1 MGRSSFP
8 RLMPGRAFSRSPR
21 KFVSLHLLG
30 ASILVSVLY
39 LSAFAAT
46 LPAGFSE
53 STVATGLS
61 NPTAMTFSPD
71 GRLFV
76 CQQTG
81 QLRVIKNGSLLAT
94 PFLTVSVDSSGERGL
109 LGVTFDPYFTTNGF
123 VYIYY
128 TVPTAPIHN
137 RLSRFTANGDVAV
150 AGSEVPILD
159 LNNLSGATNH
169 NGGGIHFGQDGKLY
183 VAVGENANAAN
194 AQTLN
199 NLLGKILRL
208 NADGSIPTDNPFFN
222 TASGVNRAIWA
233 LGLRNPFTFGFQ
245 PGSGRMFINDVGQS
259 TWEEIDDGIAGSNY
273 GWSTC
278 EGACS
283 PPNANFRDPLFQ
295 YGHGSSSTT
304 GCAIVGGAFYNPSI
318 NQFAGYYL
326 GKYFFADLCT
336 GWIRRFDAATNTVTD
351 FASGVATP
359 VDLQVAADG
368 SLYYLARGS
377 GAVFRVQRAPTAADS
392 FQFSASTLSVS
403 ESGLSTTI
411 TVTRMGSATSAAT
424 VDYASS
430 NGTASGRS
438 DFTTATG
445 TLRFDPGQSAQT
457 FNVLVTDDVYTEGNE
472 TVNLSLSNATGGTV
486 LGNATATLTIN
497 DNDAGIPNSNP
508 ADLSPF
514 FVRQHYS
521 DFLDRAPDQPGL
533 DYWSQQI
540 DQCGADQAC
549 VRQQR
554 INVSTAFFVEN
565 EFQQSGGYI
574 YRIYKAVFGS
584 LPGAANRANLTYVEF
599 ISDRGRVLGG
609 AQLDQSKTDFAAAF
623 VQRPI
628 FLSSYPN
635 SMTAAQFVDALNANT
650 ANSLTQSERNALVN
664 GLLGGTETRASVLR
678 KIADNQAFSDREYN
692 ASFVLTSYFGY
703 LRRDPDQGGYDF
715 WLGQV
720 NRFPI
725 RDAGGQHA
733 MVCSFI
739 TANEYQ
745 QRFSSVLTHSNG
757 ECPQ

>member
-8 RLMPGRAFSRSPR
+8 RVMPGRAFSRSPR
-21 KFVSLHLLG
+21 KFVSIHLLG

-318 NQFAGYYL
+318 NQFAGDYL

-392 FQFSASTLSVS
+392 FQFSASTFSVS

-584 LPGAANRANLTYVEF
+584 LPGAANRANLTYVQF

-650 ANSLTQSERNALVN
+650 GNSLTQSERNALVN

>member
-8 RLMPGRAFSRSPR
+8 RLTLGCARFRFRQPDVGRQ
-21 KFVSLHLLG
+21 
-30 ASILVSVLY
+30 ILKALVLVLVIY

-46 LPAGFSE
+46 LPAGFTE
-53 STVATGLS
+53 SAITGLS
-61 NPTAMTFSPD
+61 SPTAMAFSPD

-81 QLRVIKNGSLLAT
+81 QLRVIKNGSLLTT
-94 PFLTVSVDSSGERGL
+94 PFLTVSVDSAGERGL
-109 LGVTFDPYFTTNGF
+109 LGVAFDPYFTTNGY

-150 AGSEVPILD
+150 AGSEVPVLD

-169 NGGGIHFGQDGKLY
+169 NGGGIHFGPDGKLY
-183 VAVGENANAAN
+183 VAVGENANAGN

-208 NADGSIPTDNPFFN
+208 NADGSIPNDNPFFN
-222 TASGVNRAIWA
+222 TASGINRAIWA

-245 PGSGRMFINDVGQS
+245 PGTGRMLINDVGQS

-278 EGACS
+278 EGVCS
-283 PPNANFRDPLFQ
+283 PPNASFRDPLFQ

-318 NQFAGYYL
+318 NQFAGDYL

-336 GWIRRFDAATNTVTD
+336 GWIRRFDPTTNTASD

-359 VDLQVAADG
+359 VDLQVVADG

-377 GAVFRVQRAPTAADS
+377 GAVFRVQRPPVVADS
-392 FQFSASTLSVS
+392 FQFSSSTFSVS
-403 ESGLSTTI
+403 ESEPSTTV
-411 TVTRMGSATSAAT
+411 TVTRMGNATAAAA

-438 DFTTATG
+438 DYTTASG
-445 TLRFDPGQSAQT
+445 SLRFDPGQSSQT
-457 FNVLVTDDVYTEGNE
+457 FKVLVTNDVYTEANE

-486 LGNATATLTIN
+486 LGNATATLTI
-497 DNDAGIPNSNP
+497 DDDDAGTPNSNP

-521 DFLDRAPDQPGL
+521 DFLDRTPDQPGL

-540 DQCGADQAC
+540 NQCGADQTC

-565 EFQQSGGYI
+565 EFQQSGGYL
-574 YRIYKAVFGS
+574 YRVYKAAFGS
-584 LPGAANRANLTYVEF
+584 LPGAANRANLTYVQF
-599 ISDRGRVLGG
+599 MSDRGQVPGG
-609 AQLDQSKTDFAAAF
+609 AQLDQSKTDFANTF
-623 VQRPI
+623 VQRPM
-628 FLSSYPN
+628 FLASYPN
-635 SMTAAQFVDALNANT
+635 SMTAAQFVDALNGNT
-650 ANSLTQSERNALVN
+650 GNSQTQSERNALVN
-664 GLLGGTETRASVLR
+664 GLIGGTETRGSVLR
-678 KIADNQAFSDREYN
+678 KIADNQAFIDGEYR

-725 RDAGGQHA
+725 RDAGAEHA

-745 QRFSSVLTHSNG
+745 QRFSSLLTHSNA